1 MPVQISTLNDSAH
14 AESRSWEVEA
24 STQTYSAEAFGYSEY
39 ETSVSNPSY
48 TLDVVGGVSDVP
60 SYDGEYEFSPGE
72 ETQTVSS
79 GGYFLAKDITI
90 NPIPSNYGRIAWD
103 GNAITVY

>member
-1 MPVQISTLNDSAH
+1 MPVQISTLNDSAN

-24 STQTYSAEAFGYSEY
+24 SGRAYSAEASGYSEY
-39 ETSVSNPSY
+39 EMSVSHRSY
-48 TLDVVGGVSDVP
+48 SMEVVGNVSDVP
-60 SYDGEYEFSPGE
+60 SYDGDYEFSPGE
-72 ETQTVSS
+72 ESQTVFT

-103 GNAITVY
+103 GNTIRVY